1 MRRLE
6 DLIVTLA
13 EELPSQAGGP
23 ELGVLVAATELDLDL
38 PIEAMMSEHAECLA
52 SLPRGRF
59 ASGFTPPHGRVR
71 IQLRRPAP

>member
-13 EELPSQAGGP
+13 EELPTEAGSP
-23 ELGVLVAATELDLDL
+23 ELGVRVAATELDLDL
-38 PIEAMMSEHAECLA
+38 PIEASLSEDCECLA

-71 IQLRRPAP
+71 MILRRAE